1 MPHTVLLADGDTTT
15 LELMS
20 AVLSR
25 NGFEVQS
32 TNDGGDALARYYEQS
47 PELVVCDEDLPG
59 LSAGQLCR
67 QIRSQGGDTRLV
79 VLCGE
84 DGLDDDPDALCEE
97 YSCDAVLARP
107 FRFGLL
113 RGLLQ
118 RWGLEVDKGK
128 REVRKLDRNFSIPAP
143 EIPNLAS
150 PAPLSPDLAVAP
162 IESPPSVGSDVGMM
176 PIPIPIAVPE
186 PPQLTVDVELEDDD
200 GLELDIDMVVAQTHV
215 AGDARPQPEPTEDEL
230 PEIDLEEAIVTAPES
245 EPKLE
250 LDIEVEP
257 VEAPPPE
264 PPPGITELPPGVSRT
279 GELTSMLPDSLSR
292 SGELGTLPL
301 PRLLFE
307 LYIGTYTGVVR
318 LMRKGVR
325 RSIYFLA
332 GLPVR
337 VDSEGLS
344 ETLGFMLRDD
354 GRITDDQLNQAQ
366 DLVTT
371 QGGFLGERLVEIGV
385 LRESE
390 LLDALREQTERKL
403 ARSLAWRD
411 GIYEIEDDASLLQ
424 RSVVNEINP
433 LKAIFRGIREH
444 YDLGALLDFFS
455 ELQKLYIVVTPQFAI
470 HFKTVAPN
478 FQYFDTKEMLN
489 GKTTFEAALRSDD
502 AHVLEI
508 AQSLYFL
515 LVVDMV
521 HAEPKPGEPAPDI
534 EIEPAPDTSKGL
546 VDYAAM
552 MDAADQIA
560 REYLRIKGADHFTV
574 LGVERDADDAAIK
587 AASEAIV
594 ESVRSDSEIEGMPHD
609 AVRRARDLIQVVHR
623 ARKVLLHAGRRKRY
637 VKKLEASESAET
649 AQATSKSAT
658 DRRRESLIKAERAYK
673 DGMRLLKAGDAKQA
687 YKKLDEAVHTSPA
700 EPTYRVALAQ
710 VILVKYAD
718 RGDRARSLAYTHIE
732 EALRLDP
739 GNLVANIEAAKIL
752 RGEKQDHLARTY
764 LERVLQRAPHHQVAR
779 RMLEELDGSEN

>member
-20 AVLSR
+20 AVLMR

-32 TNDGGDALARYYEQS
+32 TNDGGDALARYFEFS
-47 PELVVCDEDLPG
+47 PDLAIFDEDLPG
-59 LSAGQLCR
+59 LSAAQLCN
-67 QIRSQGGDTRLV
+67 QIRAQGGETHLV

-97 YSCDAVLARP
+97 YGCDAVLARP

-118 RWGLEVDKGK
+118 RWGLEDETGK
-128 REVRKLDRNFSIPAP
+128 REVRTLDRVNFSVPAP
-143 EIPNLAS
+143 EIPNLT
-150 PAPLSPDLAVAP
+150 PLSPDAAVATV
-162 IESPPSVGSDVGMM
+162 EAAPSTPADGVDGG
-176 PIPIPIAVPE
+176 PIPIPIPIPAPE
-186 PPQLTVDVELEDDD
+186 LPPTVDVELEDDD
-200 GLELDIDMVVAQTHV
+200 GLELDIDVVVAQTHV
-215 AGDARPQPEPTEDEL
+215 AGDARPQPEPAEDEL
-230 PEIDLEEAIVTAPES
+230 PEIDLEDAIITAPEPEPAEREPQ
-245 EPKLE
+245 EPK
-250 LDIEVEP
+250 P
-257 VEAPPPE
+257 TQPQ
-264 PPPGITELPPGVSRT
+264 PGVTNLPPGVSRT
-279 GELTSMLPDSLSR
+279 GD
-292 SGELGTLPL
+292 LGTLPL

-337 VDSEGLS
+337 VESEGLS
-344 ETLGFMLRDD
+344 ETLGFLLRND
-354 GRITDDQLNQAQ
+354 GRITDDQLNRAQ
-366 DLVTT
+366 DLVTSD
-371 QGGFLGERLVEIGV
+371 GGFLGQRLVEIGA

-390 LLDALREQTERKL
+390 LLDALRDQTERKV

-411 GIYEIEDDASLLQ
+411 GIYEIEDDASVLQ

-433 LKAIFRGIREH
+433 LKAIFHGIREH

-455 ELQKLYIVVTPQFAI
+455 ELQKLYVVAAPQFAV

-478 FQYFDTKEMLN
+478 FQYFDTKEILN

-521 HAEPKPGEPAPDI
+521 HAEPEPGEPAPEI
-534 EIEPAPDTSKGL
+534 EIDRAPEAGKGL
-546 VDYAAM
+546 VDYAAL
-552 MDAADQIA
+552 MDAADRIA
-560 REYLRIKGADHFTV
+560 HEYLRIKGKDHFTV
-574 LGVERDADDAAIK
+574 LQVERDADDAVIE
-587 AASEAIV
+587 AASQAIV
-594 ESVRSDSEIEGMPHD
+594 ESVRGDSELAGMPHD
-609 AVRRARDLIQVVHR
+609 AVRRARELIQIVHR

-637 VKKLEASESAET
+637 LKKLEEAD
-649 AQATSKSAT
+649 SKSSNAGDAT
-658 DRRRESLIKAERAYK
+658 VKSTADRRRESLIKAERAYK
-673 DGMRLLKAGDAKQA
+673 DGLRLLKAGDANEA
-687 YKKLDEAVHTSPA
+687 YTKLNEAVHTSPA
-700 EPTYRVALAQ
+700 EPTYRVALAK

-718 RGDRARSLAYTHIE
+718 RGDQALSLAYTHVE

-739 GNLVANIEAAKIL
+739 GNLVANIEAAKML
-752 RGEKQDHLARTY
+752 MGEKQNDLVRRH
-764 LERVLQRAPHHQVAR
+764 LERVLQRAPHHQVAQR
-779 RMLEELDGSEN
+779 LLEELDASEA